1 MDAKSD
7 APGANDDASGVAA
20 MMELSRIMS
29 KREFPFTLIFV
40 AVTGEEQ
47 DYMGPDISPILQK
60 QLTGMWL
67 RCLITT
73 LLGTA
78 YPAELN

>member
-1 MDAKSD
+1 ML
-7 APGANDDASGVAA
+7 NLMLQELMTTLQELLHA

-40 AVTGEEQ
+40 AAVTGEEQ
-47 DYMGPDISPILQK
+47 GLYGSRHLDIAK
-60 QLTGMWL
+60 AANWNGL
-67 RCLITT
+67 RLITT

>member
-29 KREFPFTLIFV
+29 KRNFL
-40 AVTGEEQ
+40 
-47 DYMGPDISPILQK
+47 SL
-60 QLTGMWL
+60 
-67 RCLITT
+67 
-73 LLGTA
+73 
-78 YPAELN
+78 